1 MDPTLEKHMN
11 AVDWTSV
18 SKSSIYKKDE
28 AFIRMFHSKLD
39 WDNIYNIALNPE
51 VAAKLTFDDR
61 IVPFTTYIS
70 LYSTCDNVHKNI
82 SEHLEY
88 VASTKDNMIAYMNIF
103 GPKQTEDTFQHFTS
117 NIDPHRFA
125 HLCCSHQYIPT
136 SQPFI
141 DILKR
146 AYKGGDWIN
155 FMVSCKPS
163 FAFIEEHI
171 VPGASKDAWLH
182 FIEKHK
188 KRRYSLEYQ
197 TFQN

>member
-1 MDPTLEKHMN
+1 MVPTLEERMN
-11 AVDWTSV
+11 EVDWARV
-18 SKSSIYKKDE
+18 SKSSMYTKDE
-28 AFIRMFHSKLD
+28 AFIRQFHSNLD
-39 WDNIYNIALNPE
+39 WENIYNIVLNPE
-51 VAAKLTFDDR
+51 VAAKLTFDER
-61 IVPFTTYIS
+61 IIPFTTYIS
-70 LYSTCDNVHKNI
+70 LYSKCANVHKNI
-82 SEHLEY
+82 SENLDY
-88 VASTKDNMIAYMNIF
+88 VASKEHNMTAYMNIF

-117 NIDPHRFA
+117 NIDPHHFA

-136 SQPFI
+136 SRSFI
-141 DILKR
+141 NILKR
-146 AYKGGDWIN
+146 AYKGGDWVD

-182 FIEKHK
+182 FIEKHT